1 MFSLVIVI
9 RYYIGEQIG
18 DTVTTYEEI
27 PALIKKREPF
37 RGHSVSAQ
45 YDGTQYQ
52 VISYGIRIAQI
63 TIGRND
69 WWINPNIYSK
79 TTSRIQNI
87 VREIDRV
94 ERSEISFKCG
104 HLEITL

>member
-1 MFSLVIVI
+1 MSSSDSN
-9 RYYIGEQIG
+9 RYHVGEQTG
-18 DTVTTYEEI
+18 DTVPTYEEI
-27 PALIKKREPF
+27 PALISNRKPF
-37 RGHSVSAQ
+37 RGHSASAQ
-45 YDGTQYQ
+45 YDGTEYQ

-69 WWINPNIYSK
+69 WWISPNTYSK

-94 ERSEISFKCG
+94 ERLYNNAS
-104 HLEITL
+104 